1 MFISR
6 MTLANFVT
14 CNIYTIYIYIYI
26 YIYNGKNYC
35 LNGIL
40 KQ

>member
-14 CNIYTIYIYIYI
+14 CNIYTIYIYIY
-26 YIYNGKNYC
+26 NGKNYC